1 MLDRIETDRTGE
13 DRKARD
19 GGVNVKENNRSD
31 SPLLFNV
38 LSIFMFLLDL
48 FEM

>member
-1 MLDRIETDRTGE
+1 MLDMIEMDRTGE
-13 DRKARD
+13 DRKTRD
-19 GGVNVKENNRSD
+19 GKVEVKENNWSD

-38 LSIFMFLLDL
+38 LSIFMFLLNL